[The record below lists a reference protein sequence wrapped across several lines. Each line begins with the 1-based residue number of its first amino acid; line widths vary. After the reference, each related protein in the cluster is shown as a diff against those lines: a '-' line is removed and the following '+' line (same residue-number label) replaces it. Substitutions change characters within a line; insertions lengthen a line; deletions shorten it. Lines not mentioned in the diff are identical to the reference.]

1 MPLGSAV
8 SAGVHT
14 SAAVTTDSASAH
26 AIGQAVDGAQGPLV
40 QQTPNFMDMYAPE
53 HYKQKYARNI
63 EDERL
68 VPPGA
73 LRSSIPNR
81 TIISRHSL
89 MDAGYGSFG
98 HSLTEADYQYM
109 PTRSHAVTIAYKG
122 TSGPKQP
129 DRMGP
134 QPSIDDGV
142 SEFAQIMPIYW
153 LK

>member
-1 MPLGSAV
+1 LRKDIDIMLYSSNNVVCALRFWRSPPLLNLAKTNVMPLGSAV

-68 VPPGA
+68 VPPG
-73 LRSSIPNR
+73 PN
-81 TIISRHSL
+81 
-89 MDAGYGSFG
+89 
-98 HSLTEADYQYM
+98 
-109 PTRSHAVTIAYKG
+109 P
-122 TSGPKQP
+122 P
-129 DRMGP
+129 
-134 QPSIDDGV
+134 
-142 SEFAQIMPIYW
+142 
-153 LK
+153 